1 MAGYNNFQ
9 IKRNKNK
16 NTIGLFDKGANFNKS
31 AEELTKSEK
40 LMNGVAKWA
49 GFYRQRPDIFAEE
62 YLGITLKPFQK
73 ILLYVMMHYNYTAFF
88 ASRGLGK
95 SFLTALF
102 CVIKSILYP
111 GTKIVV
117 ASGKL
122 I

>member
-1 MAGYNNFQ
+1 MASHNNYQ
-9 IKRNKNK
+9 VKRNKNHK
-16 NTIGLFDKGANFNKS
+16 AVGLFDKGANYNKAS
-31 AEELTKSEK
+31 EEFTKSEK
-40 LMNGVAKWA
+40 LMNGIANWA
-49 GFYRQRPDIFAEE
+49 GFYRQRPDIFAED
-62 YLGITLKPFQK
+62 YLGISLKPFQK
-73 ILLYVMMHYNYTAFF
+73 ILLYVMMNYNYTAFF

-102 CVIKSILYP
+102 CVIKCILYP